1 MKRLMATPDARLVG
15 PAPRSGS
22 HLRLFCFPH
31 AGGGAAMF
39 YAWSTEFP
47 PEIQTCPVHLPGRET
62 RLADAPFTRLG
73 PLVQEL
79 ASLLAV
85 DMATPLALFGHSMG
99 ALIAFEL
106 ARELRRRDGPTPVRL
121 FVSGARA
128 PQVEDQSPALHD
140 LPEST
145 FIERLLSRYN
155 GIPPMVLRDPELMRL
170 FLPVLRADLEL
181 VENYKYQQEEALECP
196 ISVFGGSEDPDVC
209 YDDLSAWREQTR
221 GTFKLRMMPGDHFF
235 LNGARAP
242 TVRAIVQDL
251 MGNY

>member
-1 MKRLMATPDARLVG
+1 
-15 PAPRSGS
+15 
-22 HLRLFCFPH
+22 
-31 AGGGAAMF
+31 MF
-39 YAWSTEFP
+39 YAWSIEFP
-47 PEIQTCPVHLPGRET
+47 TDIQTCPVHLPGREN
-62 RLADAPFTRLG
+62 RLADPPFTRIG

-79 ASLLAV
+79 ARVLAAQT
-85 DMATPLALFGHSMG
+85 ATPFALFGHSMG

-106 ARELRRRDGPTPVRL
+106 ARELRRRDGPSPVCL

-128 PQVEDQSPALHD
+128 PQVEDPSPPLHG

-145 FIERLLSRYN
+145 FVERVLSRYN
-155 GIPPMVLRDPELMRL
+155 GIPPIVLRDPELMRL

-181 VENYKYQQEEALECP
+181 VESYAYRQEEALECP
-196 ISVFGGSEDPDVC
+196 ISAFGGAEDPEVC

-221 GTFKLRMMPGDHFF
+221 DSFKVRMMPGDHFF

-251 MGNY
+251 VGNY